1 MLSGRSFCLDA
12 VSNFAHVVSD
22 LIKKLLM
29 VTVFYRDNVYVGIRA
44 LNGRDIHCL
53 TMTDQLLDGD
63 LFPKVGP

>member
-12 VSNFAHVVSD
+12 VNNFAHVVSD

-29 VTVFYRDNVYVGIRA
+29 VTVFYRDNVYVGIRV

-53 TMTDQLLDGD
+53 TMTAQLLEGA

>member
-1 MLSGRSFCLDA
+1 
-12 VSNFAHVVSD
+12 
-22 LIKKLLM
+22 M

-53 TMTDQLLDGD
+53 TMTDQLLDGA